1 MPKNESFNA
10 AVEKYPPSH
19 YTNSSLFLKDIFSF
33 LKENLK
39 KYSFTEFAKDLGFS
53 PSNVVY
59 LYVQGNRPLT
69 VKAAATIA
77 NSLNLSSFEA
87 KYFNTLIQYEN
98 CKNPVKRELMLQNL
112 ISIKHSTKISHLNK
126 IQLRFFDEWYH
137 PIIREM
143 ITLPNFNSDPH
154 WIAAQIIPNIR
165 PKQAAESLKILQ
177 ELNLV
182 KFNETENKYCVTENS
197 ISTGDEIASLSIV
210 RYFQHMID
218 LGKESITAI
227 DESERDV
234 SAIVVSLDRP
244 TFESVKKEVQLFRR
258 RILQMCESVQNP
270 EFITQLN
277 MQFFPVSVKG
287 KKKNEEK

>member
-1 MPKNESFNA
+1 MPKNESIIA
-10 AVEKYPPSH
+10 ASKKFPPSH

-33 LKENLK
+33 LKESLK
-39 KYSFTEFAKDLGFS
+39 KYSFTEYSKDLGFS
-53 PSNVVY
+53 ASNVVY

-77 NSLNLSSFEA
+77 KSLELSSFEA

-112 ISIKHSTKISHLNK
+112 ISIKRSTQISHLNK

-143 ITLPNFNSDPH
+143 ISLPNFKNDPH

-165 PKQAAESLKILQ
+165 PKQAADSLKLLQ
-177 ELNLV
+177 ELNLIE
-182 KFNETENKYCVTENS
+182 FSDAENKFRVTEKNL
-197 ISTGDEIASLSIV
+197 STGDEIASLSIV

-244 TFESVKKEVQLFRR
+244 TFESVKKEVQLFRK
-258 RILQMCESVQNP
+258 RILKMCESVQNP

-287 KKKNEEK
+287 RIKNEEK